1 MTNLIQW
8 LRPQHSIRAL
18 AAASCLL
25 LAACVT
31 YAPPPAPPSTYDR
44 SFNAVAAA
52 MTEQG
57 VRVTESNAATG
68 VVSGTRGNITVTAN
82 VSPRADGSAQIEFR
96 TKGNIAEDP
105 GLINRITDA
114 YNARMGR

>member
-1 MTNLIQW
+1 MTATI
-8 LRPQHSIRAL
+8 SILPRATRAFTL
-18 AAASCLL
+18 AAALL

-31 YAPPPAPPSTYDR
+31 YAPPPAPPSTFDR
-44 SFNAVAAA
+44 AFNAVNAA

-68 VVSGTRGNITVTAN
+68 VVSGTRGSITVTAN

-96 TKGNIAEDP
+96 TKGNINEDP
-105 GLINRITDA
+105 GLINRISDS

>member
-1 MTNLIQW
+1 MHHFLRH
-8 LRPQHSIRAL
+8 LRPQPFVRAL
-18 AAASCLL
+18 TAASFLL

-52 MTEQG
+52 MAEQG

-82 VSPRADGSAQIEFR
+82 VTPRADGSAQIEFR

-105 GLINRITDA
+105 GLINRITDS
-114 YNARMGR
+114 YNTRMGR

>member
-1 MTNLIQW
+1 MTA
-8 LRPQHSIRAL
+8 IRTHLLHL
-18 AAASCLL
+18 ARTVAASSALL

-31 YAPPPAPPSTYDR
+31 YAPPPAPPSTFDR

-82 VSPRADGSAQIEFR
+82 VSPRPDGSAQIEFR
-96 TKGNIAEDP
+96 TRGNIAEDP
-105 GLINRITDA
+105 NLINRITDA

>member
-1 MTNLIQW
+1 MTATTSIL
-8 LRPQHSIRAL
+8 QHAARTL
-18 AAASCLL
+18 AFSMAVL

-31 YAPPPAPPSTYDR
+31 YAPPPPAPSTYDR

-52 MTEQG
+52 MAEQG
-57 VRVTESNAATG
+57 VRISESNAATG

-105 GLINRITDA
+105 GLINRISDS